1 MLMCLGIF
9 GERNVDLYEKPFK
22 QCLTTHIDAFEPST
36 GLGSS
41 NSESIVTTEGNAECA
56 PMQTRDF

>member
-1 MLMCLGIF
+1 M
-9 GERNVDLYEKPFK
+9 YEKSFK
-22 QCLTTHIDAFEPST
+22 ECLTTHTDVFEPST